1 MGQRMSGDGGQ
12 SDHIRRCAAV
22 WARAEGQLYPM
33 IMSSPETFERAVTV
47 ARAVADRL
55 RAETTVAELARVF
68 TEPGNLALIAAH
80 EIGTDIDDLD
90 AGVLASAGFRL
101 RQQEIAAGARPMGG
115 SAHADAGEEG
125 RREQR

>member
-12 SDHIRRCAAV
+12 SDHIRQCAAV

-33 IMSSPETFERAVTV
+33 IMSSPEAFERAVTV

-55 RAETTVAELARVF
+55 RAETTMAELARVF

-90 AGVLASAGFRL
+90 ADVLTSAGFRL

-115 SAHADAGEEG
+115 SAHADAGAEG
-125 RREQR
+125 RQEQI

>member
-1 MGQRMSGDGGQ
+1 MSGDGGQ

-33 IMSSPETFERAVTV
+33 IMSSPEAFERAVTI

-55 RAETTVAELARVF
+55 RAETTVADLARVF
-68 TEPGNLALIAAH
+68 TESGNLALSAAH

-101 RQQEIAAGARPMGG
+101 RQQEIAAGAGRAGG
-115 SAHADAGEEG
+115 SPDADADTDAGEEG
-125 RREQR
+125 RQEQV